1 MKRTLLCAAA
11 LISMTSLSYAA
22 DLPSRA
28 LAPAPV
34 YVAPAFTWTGF
45 YLGGNVG
52 AAWSGRDNCPLGHD
66 LHDGVYTL
74 DTNFTPNCNNDRGTN
89 VIGGIQAG
97 YNWQF
102 GGWLLGLEGDI
113 NWIGRN
119 NNRGYDFA
127 MFNDR
132 DGGGKVYSWSGN
144 GGSNTLGTIRARVGV
159 TMDRALFYV
168 TGGAAFRN
176 GDDNASITVTGYDNG
191 HHTRSMG
198 DGDNRP
204 DVKIYSGAGNGNKTG
219 WALGGGLEY
228 ALTENLSTK
237 IEYLHAQFG
246 NGGGAY
252 TNPDDDCYSFHG
264 SHKNSIDILRVGL
277 NYRFV
282 SAAPAPVLARY

>member
-11 LISMTSLSYAA
+11 LLSMTSLGSAA

-45 YLGGNVG
+45 YVGGNIG
-52 AAWSGRDNCPLGHD
+52 AAWSGRDNCPLGHRIN
-66 LHDGVYTL
+66 DGVYVL
-74 DTNFTPNCNNDRGTN
+74 DTDFTPNCNNDRGTN

-102 GGWLLGLEGDI
+102 GSWLLGLEGDI

-119 NNRGYDFA
+119 NNRGYDYAIF
-127 MFNDR
+127 DR
-132 DGGGKVYSWSGN
+132 DGGKVYSWSGN
-144 GGSNTLGTIRARVGV
+144 GGSNTLGTIRARLGV

-168 TGGAAFRN
+168 TGGVAFRN
-176 GDDNASITVTGYDNG
+176 GDDNASITVTAYD
-191 HHTRSMG
+191 HDRRPRTMG
-198 DGDNRP
+198 ENDDRP
-204 DVKIYSGAGNGNKTG
+204 DIKIFTGSGNGDKTG

-246 NGGGAY
+246 NGRGVY
-252 TNPDDDCYSFHG
+252 TSPDDNCYGFLG
-264 SHKNSIDILRVGL
+264 DRKNSIDIVRVGL